1 MPNLNRLDAFKHA
14 EEVSKN
20 EIKQENLAVVP
31 LNFQGSE
38 NPDKIK
44 KPKKSRFNDV
54 AQVEVKEES
63 TREGRK
69 RKRKSRWI
77 NDEDD
82 KSVVPGMPATVP
94 MDLDPMQQKMYV
106 LQLQIEDATRKL
118 RTGDYG
124 IPKNPEDRSPSPE
137 PIYDGHGKRMN
148 TREYRWKRRIQNN
161 RHTCIQKL
169 LAINPEFRPPADYKA
184 PEIKLQERI
193 EIPQEQFPQINF
205 VGLLIG
211 PRGLT
216 LKKLER
222 ESGARIMIRGKG
234 SVKESKLQGG
244 RTFAAMDEPLHAL
257 ITAGDDETLKKAVA
271 MVTTTVKTA
280 VETPNGE
287 NDLRKLQLMEL
298 AKMNG
303 TLRENAFSG
312 MAWLKEENQTLTNQ
326 TVCTVCGGRGHLASD
341 CKQARPGTTHDL
353 KGKFIQENRAA
364 LDSEYAA
371 LMNELGETT
380 SMPLQSAMA
389 GPSGGYSYAEFWI
402 FLY

>member
-1 MPNLNRLDAFKHA
+1 MNQTLGTKGSHILTDNL
-14 EEVSKN
+14 
-20 EIKQENLAVVP
+20 
-31 LNFQGSE
+31 G
-38 NPDKIK
+38 
-44 KPKKSRFNDV
+44 
-54 AQVEVKEES
+54 
-63 TREGRK
+63 TRG
-69 RKRKSRWI
+69 
-77 NDEDD
+77 
-82 KSVVPGMPATVP
+82 
-94 MDLDPMQQKMYV
+94 
-106 LQLQIEDATRKL
+106 
-118 RTGDYG
+118 
-124 IPKNPEDRSPSPE
+124 
-137 PIYDGHGKRMN
+137 
-148 TREYRWKRRIQNN
+148 
-161 RHTCIQKL
+161 
-169 LAINPEFRPPADYKA
+169 YKA

-312 MAWLKEENQTLTNQ
+312 MAWLKEEN
-326 TVCTVCGGRGHLASD
+326 H
-341 CKQARPGTTHDL
+341 
-353 KGKFIQENRAA
+353 
-364 LDSEYAA
+364 
-371 LMNELGETT
+371 
-380 SMPLQSAMA
+380 
-389 GPSGGYSYAEFWI
+389 
-402 FLY
+402 